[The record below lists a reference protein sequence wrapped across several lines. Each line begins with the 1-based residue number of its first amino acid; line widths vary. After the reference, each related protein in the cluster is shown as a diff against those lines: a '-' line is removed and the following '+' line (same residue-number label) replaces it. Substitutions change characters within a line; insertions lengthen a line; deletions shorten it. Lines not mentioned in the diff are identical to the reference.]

1 MEALK
6 SLSIARKLGLLIGF
20 AILICAGFIGLSTS
34 YLLSSHLIDLT
45 VDLQQKSARAAALG
59 FQKAYPDFQYDIAE
73 NGDITNLRIAKIPE
87 FTNHSMID
95 AVTATTGDT
104 ATIFV
109 WDAKT
114 QDFWRKTTNI
124 KKEDGTRA
132 IGTPLGKDGAVYPV
146 MREGK
151 TYRGEAVILG
161 TPFYTEYTPIR
172 DANDNISGILYVG
185 IDKEQSEHLYE
196 NIMQGIAVASLAV
209 FIVLLLLALY
219 AGKRGVKPLEML
231 TDTMQNLANG
241 NLDAIV
247 GHTDRRDEI
256 GSMANAVQIFKDNAI
271 RVRELEAEQA
281 ERDRIAAEQR
291 RADMLALAND
301 FESNV
306 GHVIE
311 NVTAAVTQLQ
321 ASSAQMSSI
330 ATETGAQAT
339 TVASASEAASNNVQT
354 VAAATEELT
363 SSIGEIGQQV
373 QHSTS
378 VSEQAVNSAS
388 KTTETIRELATI
400 ANQIGD
406 VIDLIND
413 IANQTNLLAL
423 NATIEA
429 ARAGDAGKGFAV
441 VAGEVKNLANQT
453 AQATGRIAQQI
464 GQVQSETNNAVT
476 EIEGISDIISN
487 MNSITSTIAAAVEE
501 QSSATQEIAR
511 NVELAAAGTAEV
523 SGNIG
528 MVQQAAETTG
538 EAARHIHDAATDL
551 SAQSEQLKAQ
561 VDSFIAKI
569 REDATA

>member
-1 MEALK
+1 
-6 SLSIARKLGLLIGF
+6 
-20 AILICAGFIGLSTS
+20 
-34 YLLSSHLIDLT
+34 
-45 VDLQQKSARAAALG
+45 
-59 FQKAYPDFQYDIAE
+59 
-73 NGDITNLRIAKIPE
+73 
-87 FTNHSMID
+87 
-95 AVTATTGDT
+95 
-104 ATIFV
+104 
-109 WDAKT
+109 
-114 QDFWRKTTNI
+114 
-124 KKEDGTRA
+124 
-132 IGTPLGKDGAVYPV
+132 
-146 MREGK
+146 
-151 TYRGEAVILG
+151 
-161 TPFYTEYTPIR
+161 
-172 DANDNISGILYVG
+172 
-185 IDKEQSEHLYE
+185 
-196 NIMQGIAVASLAV
+196 
-209 FIVLLLLALY
+209 
-219 AGKRGVKPLEML
+219 
-231 TDTMQNLANG
+231 
-241 NLDAIV
+241 
-247 GHTDRRDEI
+247 
-256 GSMANAVQIFKDNAI
+256 
-271 RVRELEAEQA
+271 
-281 ERDRIAAEQR
+281 
-291 RADMLALAND
+291 
-301 FESNV
+301 
-306 GHVIE
+306 
-311 NVTAAVTQLQ
+311 
-321 ASSAQMSSI
+321 
-330 ATETGAQAT
+330 
-339 TVASASEAASNNVQT
+339 
-354 VAAATEELT
+354 
-363 SSIGEIGQQV
+363 
-373 QHSTS
+373 
-378 VSEQAVNSAS
+378 
-388 KTTETIRELATI
+388 LATI